1 MYSSHPYI
9 FFNQDGMSIT
19 FVGFMVTR
27 NGDLVD
33 PAHGGVLEGAIM
45 TQQLYTGLIA
55 NKVNFEEDY
64 RKWQKATMIEKIAT
78 VMGIEYPYDPDES
91 YVLTVDNLIKI
102 LAIQMRFR
110 SVCLSV
116 DLSACLSACLSV
128 CLSVHLSAC
137 LSVCLI
143 ACTNFLISHAHT
155 HTYTDVVSQWSSW
168 ERRDVERQG

>member
-1 MYSSHPYI
+1 
-9 FFNQDGMSIT
+9 MSIT

-33 PAHGGVLEGAIM
+33 PTHGGVLEGAIM

-116 DLSACLSACLSV
+116 CLFMCLLYCLSIICLFT
-128 CLSVHLSAC
+128 CLYALNAS
-137 LSVCLI
+137 
-143 ACTNFLISHAHT
+143 HT
-155 HTYTDVVSQWSSW
+155 HTGVVSQWSSW
-168 ERRDVERQG
+168 ERQDVERRD